1 MKTYVY
7 FFRQDT
13 TQEPI
18 GRIKANDKWEARE
31 LIKFRK
37 QLSDKKFDKLFEI
50 KEESS
55 HENNV

>member
-13 TQEPI
+13 AQEPI
-18 GRIKANDKWEARE
+18 GRIKANNLYEARE

>member
-7 FFRQDT
+7 FFRRDA

-18 GRIKANDKWEARE
+18 GRIKANNEGEALE

-37 QLSDKKFDKLFEI
+37 QLSDKNFNKLFEI

-55 HENNV
+55 HGDDI

>member
-7 FFRQDT
+7 FFRRDA

-18 GRIKANDKWEARE
+18 GRIKANTEGEARE

-37 QLSDKKFDKLFEI
+37 QLSDNKFDKLFEI
-50 KEESS
+50 KEEST
-55 HENNV
+55 HENNF

>member
-7 FFRQDT
+7 FFRRDI

-18 GRIKANDKWEARE
+18 GRIKADNEWEARE

-50 KEESS
+50 KEESN
-55 HENNV
+55 HENNI